1 MVPAE
6 DPPKVKLENFLHNF
20 RVPELGELSIP
31 WFMRVL
37 GFLLLVGLIFIPW
50 HRGLFLVGK
59 IFINVCILWD
69 PFLVGIPLIRVS
81 HGAQDVSLY
90 VHGWGPR
97 KATSDPSKVYLSLSA
112 SFCQLFSLSMHYV
125 PFISSIID
133 LEAHPLALRW
143 NRRIYGVVYECTNK
157 VIKFI
162 RFVSFASSLS
172 NF

>member
-20 RVPELGELSIP
+20 RVPELGKLSIP

-37 GFLLLVGLIFIPW
+37 GFLLLVGLIFIPT
-50 HRGLFLVGK
+50 RG
-59 IFINVCILWD
+59 
-69 PFLVGIPLIRVS
+69 FLVGIPLIRVS

-143 NRRIYGVVYECTNK
+143 NRRIYGVVYECTSK